1 MAYKNLKPVEF
12 TPSHSVHDDLAR
24 AQARKTHYESE
35 LLRIQCA
42 KVLQEARDEGK
53 PIQVQG
59 NQND

>member
-1 MAYKNLKPVEF
+1 MAYKQIKIVDF
-12 TPSHSVHDDLAR
+12 SPSGSEQGDLAR
-24 AQARKTHYESE
+24 AQARKVHYESE

-42 KVLQEARDEGK
+42 EIIQRAKDEGK

>member
-1 MAYKNLKPVEF
+1 MAYKNIKIVDF
-12 TPSHSVHDDLAR
+12 APSASSHEDLMR

-42 KVLQEARDEGK
+42 KAIQEAKDAGN

>member
-12 TPSHSVHDDLAR
+12 APSYSVHDDLVR